1 MLRRMRA
8 PLVSL
13 NLAVP
18 RTFRVRGRDV
28 PTGIFKEPVD
38 HPVRL
43 THLTLEGDRQMDL
56 RYHGGE
62 AQAVYVYP
70 FEHYAHWAP
79 LLGAVLAP
87 GFFGE
92 NFTTRGLLET
102 DVRTGD
108 VLRVGEAV
116 VAVTKPRSPCFKL
129 GLKVGSSKFL
139 KTFLD
144 SGRLGFYLRVMEEG
158 MVAPGDAIELVQ
170 SDPRAPTLAEAIRER
185 ARQAL

>member
-1 MLRRMRA
+1 MRA
-8 PLVSL
+8 TLVSL

-18 RTFRVRGRDV
+18 KTFRVRGREI
-28 PTGIFKEPVD
+28 PTGIFKEAVD
-38 HPVRL
+38 HPVQL
-43 THLTLEGDRQMDL
+43 TGLTLEGDRQMDL

-62 AQAVYVYP
+62 SQAVYVYP
-70 FEHYAHWAP
+70 FEHYAHWGP
-79 LLGAVLAP
+79 ILGARLAP

-129 GLKVGSSKFL
+129 GLKAGSSKFV

-144 SGRLGFYLRVMEEG
+144 SGRLGFYLRVVQEG
-158 MVAPGDAIELVQ
+158 TVAPGDSIELMR
-170 SDPRAPTLAEAIRER
+170 SDPQAPTLAEMIRER
-185 ARQAL
+185 AQQAL